1 VSTNSTIAAMDSIC
15 GCKGKAISL
24 NSQIFYTLFRFL
36 SLIPGMDEVTVEYY
50 FVSEKLFVATRS
62 VTGDSAIVDIIR
74 AITFGTMQLH
84 TVFLPGE
91 GIANTIIISQ
101 TIGTLAVIG
110 YELVVITA
118 SADDNTVVGTKVI
131 VKLTLLGCG

>member
-1 VSTNSTIAAMDSIC
+1 
-15 GCKGKAISL
+15 
-24 NSQIFYTLFRFL
+24 
-36 SLIPGMDEVTVEYY
+36 MDEVTVEYY

-91 GIANTIIISQ
+91 GIANTTIISKAV
-101 TIGTLAVIG
+101 GTLAVIG

>member
-1 VSTNSTIAAMDSIC
+1 MSTNSTIAAMDSIR

-36 SLIPGMDEVTVEYY
+36 SLIPGMDEVAVEHY
-50 FVSEKLFVATRS
+50 FVSEELFVVSRS

-91 GIANTIIISQ
+91 GITNSTVISQ
-101 TIGTLAVIG
+101 TVGALAVIG

-131 VKLTLLGCG
+131 VKLTFLGCG